1 MPSNL
6 DCLSKIFSPEQEE
19 NEGRRD
25 FVEHGHVDVEVGEHR
40 VSADHGDQ
48 LGPGQDDDDGGY
60 LEIPRQRMVRISYLV
75 ELLPLAVEV
84 ISF

>member
-1 MPSNL
+1 MP
-6 DCLSKIFSPEQEE
+6 
-19 NEGRRD
+19 
-25 FVEHGHVDVEVGEHR
+25 
-40 VSADHGDQ
+40 ADHGDQ

-60 LEIPRQRMVRISYLV
+60 LEIPRQWMVRISYLV

>member
-1 MPSNL
+1 M
-6 DCLSKIFSPEQEE
+6 
-19 NEGRRD
+19 
-25 FVEHGHVDVEVGEHR
+25 
-40 VSADHGDQ
+40 SADHGDQ

-60 LEIPRQRMVRISYLV
+60 LEIPRQWMVRISYLV